1 MTLTFD
7 SLDAPW
13 WPYLFI
19 LIAGTLAT
27 EIWRW
32 IGLVAG
38 GRLRQDSETLIW
50 VKAVATA
57 LVAGVVGQLIVFP
70 SGELAATPVA
80 LRIAAAA
87 LGWVAYWFVRKSVL
101 VGVLTAEAVL
111 FAGWLSLN
119 RFAGG

>member
-7 SLDAPW
+7 SLQNGW

-27 EIWRW
+27 EVWRW
-32 IGLVAG
+32 LGVVAG
-38 GRLRQDSETLIW
+38 GALEEDSEALTW

-57 LVAGVVGQLIVFP
+57 LVAGVVGQLIIFP
-70 SGELAATPVA
+70 TGELAATPVW

-87 LGWVAYWFVRKSVL
+87 LGWLAFRVAKKSVL

-111 FAGWLSLN
+111 LCGWLW
-119 RFAGG
+119 AV

>member
-70 SGELAATPVA
+70 SGELAATPVG

-87 LGWVAYWFVRKSVL
+87 LGWIAYWVVRKSVL

-111 FAGWLSLN
+111 LAGWLPL
-119 RFAGG
+119 